1 MHTCKSEMLWAFQ
14 IYRWISST
22 EVYYCNIIIR
32 VLDMLGRIINVGES
46 MNSAEYL
53 VNLKKQLAAEN
64 KGKKYQEACISYA
77 NRLLQSNL
85 PVIFDIKH
93 FALLLGMKSADLSAL
108 LFVDP
113 DLLYTRRL
121 IPKKNGDKREILMPC
136 ILLKYIQRWL
146 LDNILV
152 NIPNSPHAMGFREGL
167 SIVTNAQIHV
177 DQDCIVNIDLKDFF
191 PTITTEDVFRIFK
204 YYGYTKELSYAF
216 AKLCTFKGKLPQ
228 GSPASPCISN
238 IRCLKLDKRLAAT
251 AGLYNAKYTRYADDI
266 TISGAANITHIV
278 PLVRQIIADEGL
290 IVNENKVHISYRHQ
304 HQQVTGL
311 TVNNNAV
318 RVNKA
323 YKRKLQ
329 QEIYYCKK
337 YGPYNHQEHVDDE
350 HLFFKE
356 HLYGKAYFVCM
367 VEPEVGK
374 RMLADLDTIDWD
386 Y

>member
-1 MHTCKSEMLWAFQ
+1 ML
-14 IYRWISST
+14 S
-22 EVYYCNIIIR
+22 
-32 VLDMLGRIINVGES
+32 RIVNVGEN
-46 MNSAEYL
+46 MNSEEYL
-53 VNLKKQLAAEN
+53 VNLRKHLEAAN
-64 KGKKYQEACISYA
+64 KGKKYQIACINYA
-77 NRLLQSNL
+77 SRLLQNNL

-113 DLLYTRRL
+113 DLLYTRKL

-136 ILLKYIQRWL
+136 VLLKYIQRWL
-146 LDNILV
+146 LDNVLV

-167 SIVTNAQIHV
+167 SIVSNAQIHV

-191 PTITTEDVFRIFK
+191 PTITAEDVFRIFN

-216 AKLCTFKGKLPQ
+216 AKLCTYNGKLPQ

-251 AGLYNAKYTRYADDI
+251 ADLYNAKYTRYADDI
-266 TISGAANITHIV
+266 TISGAADITRII
-278 PLVRQIIADEGL
+278 PLVRQIIADERL
-290 IVNENKVHISYRHQ
+290 VINERKVHFSYRHQ

-311 TVNNNAV
+311 TVNNNIV
-318 RVNKA
+318 RVSKA

-337 YGPYNHQEHVDDE
+337 YGPYNHQEHIKDA

-367 VEPEVGK
+367 VEPELGK
-374 RMLADLDTIDWD
+374 KMLSDLDTVNWD